1 MMDIISFFLNQCIYI
16 YLHIHTHIYIYIHII
31 YIKHVQKKG
40 SIDFFLLAGRL
51 DRQAKTMVESRV
63 RMPRKNTER
72 SWDKNHGAD
81 DTGGYTHM

>member
-1 MMDIISFFLNQCIYI
+1 
-16 YLHIHTHIYIYIHII
+16 
-31 YIKHVQKKG
+31 VQKKG

-72 SWDKNHGAD
+72 SWDKNHGAY